1 MEKIKQMKGGINNM
15 KKTGM
20 FLAVIL
26 VASLF
31 AGSFA
36 IAQASISAVGADGA
50 SISAEEAEITS
61 GFTIEEI
68 ESIDVTIDNSLGPN
82 ELFQVFPERTTMGHG
97 WVDLNFGSN
106 ENSGSGIHRAAFVHV
121 TWKIRKNSEG
131 EEVAFG
137 KLRVGKT
144 TYKMKNVGK
153 VDGKTLRF
161 SLHGADGI
169 TGKFTLFLKENMG
182 HMKLWEGIFSFNGV
196 TGDVTLA
203 TTTNRIKNKPTID
216 SGTKTEPSSVSRK
229 PIDVTTESG
238 DDSKVSFG
246 NEATAKK
253 EKKGFFGRIFDFFKG
268 KK

>member
-1 MEKIKQMKGGINNM
+1 M
-15 KKTGM
+15 T
-20 FLAVIL
+20 F
-26 VASLF
+26 SD
-31 AGSFA
+31 GSCEVTSTH
-36 IAQASISAVGADGA
+36 IIQ
-50 SISAEEAEITS
+50 TS
-61 GFTIEEI
+61 G
-68 ESIDVTIDNSLGPN
+68 G
-82 ELFQVFPERTTMGHG
+82 Q
-97 WVDLNFGSN
+97 
-106 ENSGSGIHRAAFVHV
+106 SGRSAFVHAI
-121 TWKIRKNSEG
+121 WKIKKSSVG

-203 TTTNRIKNKPTID
+203 TTTNRIKNKPMID
-216 SGTKTEPSSVSRK
+216 SGTKTEPSSVLRK

-253 EKKGFFGRIFDFFKG
+253 EKKGFWKGFFSFFGSKN
-268 KK
+268 